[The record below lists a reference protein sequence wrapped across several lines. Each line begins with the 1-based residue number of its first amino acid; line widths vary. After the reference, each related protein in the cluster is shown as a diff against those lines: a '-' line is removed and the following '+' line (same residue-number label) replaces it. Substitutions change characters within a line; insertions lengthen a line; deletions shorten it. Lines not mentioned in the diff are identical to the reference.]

1 VDSRYWKGLI
11 DWMKETLLQSK
22 SISSSDLDIF
32 HIVDKPEEAVSI
44 IKRRVIV

>member
-1 VDSRYWKGLI
+1 
-11 DWMKETLLQSK
+11 MKETLLKAK

-44 IKRRVIV
+44 IKRMVIL